1 MAMKELVE
9 QECGGSNPLMKL
21 TSHFTQDRALQQEGI
36 QNTIF
41 GQQHAPFL
49 EKPLS
54 SITKEEMVEEF
65 ISETQRH
72 LHHNVAPQTFN
83 MDSLLQEMREIERT
97 CQPPLPGPGVADLAT
112 SRNWAEEYLA
122 SEDIVQDSPLA
133 DWSKEFF
140 PEQQMLNPDIITDTR
155 WTEEYIT
162 SSEAKTLEN
171 SLDLV
176 ANQWTNEYQTQE
188 DTELAQVA
196 NELLGTI
203 DDPKFSESEFLKFI
217 RKIGD
222 GEISV
227 EGNSVV
233 EKTDEEKQAEIW
245 TREFSEDNSSYQQQ
259 NVTDATLDEWSREFE
274 ESERKQDEK
283 EYEDFWEKLQS
294 DLEEMSRG
302 ESKDPWISEFVESSY
317 EQSYKFAEDNE
328 WLEHPHPFEEGL
340 KKLKEG
346 DLPSAVLLFEAAVQK
361 DPKNVL
367 AWQYL
372 GTSQAENE
380 QDPAGISALKR
391 CLELQPDNLTALMAM
406 AVSLTNESMQNQACR
421 ILRDWI
427 KHNPKYSHLVSVTD
441 GHASTVTNTHVAASI
456 MSREQFDEVRDL
468 YIAAARISPT
478 DHDPDVQCGLG
489 VLFNLSGEYDKAADC
504 FQAALQVR
512 PDDSLTWNRFGATL
526 ANGGRSEEAV
536 NSYRRAL
543 EISPGFIRSRFNLGI
558 SCINLGAYREAAGH
572 FLESLNLQ
580 DAGRGPQGKQ
590 PRTTMSN
597 NIWSTLRMVMNILNR
612 PDLCEAVDRRD
623 LVTLNRE
630 FSESR

>member
-36 QNTIF
+36 QNNIF

-54 SITKEEMVEEF
+54 GITKEEMVEEF
-65 ISETQRH
+65 MSETQRH

-155 WTEEYIT
+155 WTEEYIA
-162 SSEAKTLEN
+162 SSEAKNLEN
-171 SLDLV
+171 NLDLV
-176 ANQWTNEYQTQE
+176 ANQWTDEYQTQE

-222 GEISV
+222 GELSV
-227 EGNSVV
+227 EGSSVV
-233 EKTDEEKQAEIW
+233 EKTDEERQAEIW
-245 TREFSEDNSSYQQQ
+245 TREFSEEDLSSQQQ
-259 NVTDATLDEWSREFE
+259 NGDHATSDEWGQEFE

-302 ESKDPWISEFVESSY
+302 ESKDPWISEFVESAY

-328 WLEHPHPFEEGL
+328 WLEHPDPFEEGL

-361 DPKNVL
+361 DPKNGLGQKSVL
-367 AWQYL
+367 DMKVFKRSLRLFRLLRSRNDIQ
-372 GTSQAENE
+372 
-380 QDPAGISALKR
+380 SAITCTKVLYYHFWM
-391 CLELQPDNLTALMAM
+391 MAF
-406 AVSLTNESMQNQACR
+406 
-421 ILRDWI
+421 I
-427 KHNPKYSHLVSVTD
+427 PLVMT
-441 GHASTVTNTHVAASI
+441 
-456 MSREQFDEVRDL
+456 REQFDEVRDL

-512 PDDSLTWNRFGATL
+512 PDDSLTWNRLGATL

-612 PDLCEAVDRRD
+612 PDLCEAVDQRD

-630 FSESR
+630 FGETR